1 MAKVTSGACIT
12 ILNVSGKKNIIN
24 AFILIKKS
32 YMYSYCSVNKKI
44 YSFIIDFIS
53 EFVSQELKQG
63 KKNAFIFANHS
74 QEWSS

>member
-12 ILNVSGKKNIIN
+12 ILNISGKKNIIN

-44 YSFIIDFIS
+44 
-53 EFVSQELKQG
+53 
-63 KKNAFIFANHS
+63 
-74 QEWSS
+74 